1 MDEVIWF
8 QFRSRLHALNPDKR
22 GFISYCGLSP
32 ANVDAIEAFT
42 EPGDW
47 VPEPTQPVCRKCVV
61 EVGLRSVDE
70 EPLDV
75 AIGRGYLPLG
85 AQNF

>member
-8 QFRSRLHALNPDKR
+8 QFHGRLHALNADKP
-22 GFISYCGLSP
+22 GFISHCGLAP
-32 ANVDAIEAFT
+32 ANVDAIETFT

-47 VPEPTQPVCRKCVV
+47 VPDPTQPVCRKCVL

-70 EPLDV
+70 EPLEH
-75 AIGRGYLPLG
+75 ALARGYVPYG
-85 AQNF
+85 AENF